1 MRLFVATLQSGP
13 YRMNSSKWH
22 CYLLEASDT
31 NKTYIGATVDPDRRL
46 RQHNGQIGGGA
57 KATRGHTW
65 HRVALVSGFPDE
77 RAALQFEWAWKWR
90 GRQQKLRGLKGK
102 LAALWVVLDSP
113 HSTSTAVPFSEWPD
127 APTVR
132 IALWS

>member
-1 MRLFVATLQSGP
+1 MSA
-13 YRMNSSKWH
+13 WH
-22 CYLLEASDT
+22 CYLLAATDS
-31 NKTYIGATVDPDRRL
+31 NKTYIGATIDPDRRL

-90 GRQQKLRGLKGK
+90 TRQVNGKGIKGR
-102 LAALWVVLDSP
+102 LAALWVVLDSQQ
-113 HSTSTAVPFSEWPD
+113 STSKALQFSEWDSP
-127 APTVR
+127 PKVF
-132 IALWS
+132 IGLS